1 MIHNI
6 RLRQKKLEQELKASQ
21 VILTR
26 GEAILNE
33 FGSNLIK
40 LILSHRIVDHDLAL
54 CYMDIFP
61 TNVGQ
66 QILMELKNKFNN
78 KFTRIQTL
86 AKVGVDFGA
95 LRSNNKLKESFHALK
110 ECAFWGRKLQLLR
123 IPQQYNIYN
132 VHSDA
137 AEKKRVLESL
147 VQHKDIDRKSIIN
160 FCESFSFDEEEA
172 ILMYI
177 ECQLLHIKNKMVA
190 DITYQEKVD
199 ECVQVYNR
207 LQNNSRLERLFN
219 SIAIKI
225 SPYDYERLIYV
236 FKKCAEITESEDLKT
251 AAEENVRLLEMLSMY
266 ERTSSNVDYNFD
278 STIMTD
284 ELEEQQILSG
294 KSSSQ
299 PDNVRKRLPFHL
311 LMKESHQW
319 QIINPE
325 LTSEQN
331 VIKLKP
337 IVNKL
342 KLDSDHMFAKA
353 VQTICEKNLK
363 NTTKN
368 GALSF
373 EFSLVENILNMI
385 EKHLIMIAAAKWLA
399 KSLPRGAEKAKV
411 LKAIVDRAAILV
423 NENNGK
429 EEAQITFKRFL
440 DLYKRS
446 SIENALL
453 EHGIN
458 DEKLFML
465 CHQPAKLIIELYEEY
480 GDKVKFETGKLSGA
494 PEIHSLAETIA
505 LISQEI
511 DLQRVH
517 AFLMNKWLPCIRSS
531 TGEQEEDDDELD
543 MKMMHSVSKKDLVKK
558 ENEKNLRRVIYVLAS
573 SYNETTMQSL
583 LQSIYET
590 ESEGESGST
599 NQTRIRAVQVLFTLL
614 DTQTIESLSNTTITQ
629 IHEKLVAF
637 IYLSELEALH
647 ISQSEDGFVKCNKEG
662 LVKGLWRN
670 HSQEPQGIRLIAD
683 ICLDHQIYDPQ
694 LWNSLLLK
702 LQSFDMIDYLT
713 HVLVLLSGIPQ
724 LREIP
729 SLTKIW
735 RFVVTTPFQSVSIPL
750 SPEEEKSC
758 STAAQLLTR
767 CPVILDLGLPEISM
781 LMKKAGFYI
790 QCMMCM
796 KLIPDK
802 KLRETSIQAVI
813 DDVGI
818 EVILSKVK
826 KTRDE
831 LGMDAHLDA
840 IEEETFNY
848 VNEQNMFVSLYG
860 SAHFERLVG
869 YLVRT
874 RNINNLLVKT
884 LVARKL
890 NSALDLVSHYIRVHT
905 SSIVA
910 QTVNESNL
918 DKTQALMCYLN
929 ENGLMNDVKPYMNNL
944 LNATADQS
952 HLTELNLTGENDFT
966 STMSLQYINGY

>member
-1 MIHNI
+1 
-6 RLRQKKLEQELKASQ
+6 
-21 VILTR
+21 
-26 GEAILNE
+26 
-33 FGSNLIK
+33 
-40 LILSHRIVDHDLAL
+40 
-54 CYMDIFP
+54 
-61 TNVGQ
+61 
-66 QILMELKNKFNN
+66 
-78 KFTRIQTL
+78 
-86 AKVGVDFGA
+86 
-95 LRSNNKLKESFHALK
+95 
-110 ECAFWGRKLQLLR
+110 
-123 IPQQYNIYN
+123 
-132 VHSDA
+132 
-137 AEKKRVLESL
+137 
-147 VQHKDIDRKSIIN
+147 
-160 FCESFSFDEEEA
+160 
-172 ILMYI
+172 
-177 ECQLLHIKNKMVA
+177 
-190 DITYQEKVD
+190 
-199 ECVQVYNR
+199 
-207 LQNNSRLERLFN
+207 
-219 SIAIKI
+219 
-225 SPYDYERLIYV
+225 
-236 FKKCAEITESEDLKT
+236 
-251 AAEENVRLLEMLSMY
+251 
-266 ERTSSNVDYNFD
+266 
-278 STIMTD
+278 
-284 ELEEQQILSG
+284 
-294 KSSSQ
+294 
-299 PDNVRKRLPFHL
+299 
-311 LMKESHQW
+311 
-319 QIINPE
+319 
-325 LTSEQN
+325 
-331 VIKLKP
+331 
-337 IVNKL
+337 
-342 KLDSDHMFAKA
+342 
-353 VQTICEKNLK
+353 
-363 NTTKN
+363 
-368 GALSF
+368 
-373 EFSLVENILNMI
+373 
-385 EKHLIMIAAAKWLA
+385 
-399 KSLPRGAEKAKV
+399 
-411 LKAIVDRAAILV
+411 
-423 NENNGK
+423 
-429 EEAQITFKRFL
+429 
-440 DLYKRS
+440 
-446 SIENALL
+446 
-453 EHGIN
+453 
-458 DEKLFML
+458 
-465 CHQPAKLIIELYEEY
+465 
-480 GDKVKFETGKLSGA
+480 
-494 PEIHSLAETIA
+494 
-505 LISQEI
+505 
-511 DLQRVH
+511 
-517 AFLMNKWLPCIRSS
+517 
-531 TGEQEEDDDELD
+531 
-543 MKMMHSVSKKDLVKK
+543 
-558 ENEKNLRRVIYVLAS
+558 
-573 SYNETTMQSL
+573 
-583 LQSIYET
+583 
-590 ESEGESGST
+590 
-599 NQTRIRAVQVLFTLL
+599 
-614 DTQTIESLSNTTITQ
+614 
-629 IHEKLVAF
+629 
-637 IYLSELEALH
+637 
-647 ISQSEDGFVKCNKEG
+647 
-662 LVKGLWRN
+662 VKGLWRN

-905 SSIVA
+905 SSSVA